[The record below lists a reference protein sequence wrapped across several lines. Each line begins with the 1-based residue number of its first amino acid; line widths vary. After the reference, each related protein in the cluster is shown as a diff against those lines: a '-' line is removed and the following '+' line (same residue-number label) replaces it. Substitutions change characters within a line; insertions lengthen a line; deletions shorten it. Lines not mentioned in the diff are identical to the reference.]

1 MTSLKDIKRVYFLG
15 IGGVG
20 MSALARYFLS
30 QNILVGGYDRS
41 QTEISHSLEADTCQ
55 IIYEDSPSQISSSFL
70 ELKGTLVVYTPAISS
85 HNRLF
90 TYFTDRHFILSKRAH
105 VLGEITKDLY
115 CLAVAGTHGKTTISS
130 MLAFI
135 LQSNLVDC
143 WAFLGGIATDFN
155 SNFLEGSSSSSSVI
169 VEADEF
175 DRSFLHL
182 YPNWALVSSMDPDHL
197 DIYGT
202 QLNLEASFK
211 EFTGRIESRQVIARE
226 DLEIDALQTYALN
239 SETADFSAKNIQV
252 IDGAYYFDIIYP
264 GGFCKGVQSGLAGIH
279 NVENA
284 IGAFSMAFNQGI
296 SVEGITRAI
305 SIFSGVKRR
314 FEYHVNTKN
323 NVYIDDYAHH
333 PKEIEISIQSVRE
346 LFPNKSL
353 TVVFQPHL
361 FSRTNDFMSEF
372 AKALSRA
379 DRVMLLDIYP
389 ARELPIEG
397 VSSTVLLE
405 QISCRYKGLYKKE
418 SVVKFLS
425 DSEVV
430 LTLGAGDISD
440 LINPIKIHLLS

>member
-1 MTSLKDIKRVYFLG
+1 MISLKDIKRVYFLG

-41 QTEISHSLEADTCQ
+41 QTEISHSLEADRCQ

-135 LQSNLVDC
+135 LHSNLVDC

-155 SNFLEGSSSSSSVI
+155 SNFLEGSSSSVI

-197 DIYGT
+197 DTYGT
-202 QLNLEASFK
+202 RLNLEASFK
-211 EFTGRIESRQVIARE
+211 EFTGRIESKQVIARE

-323 NVYIDDYAHH
+323 KVYIDDYAHH

-361 FSRTNDFMSEF
+361 FSRTNEFMSEF

-405 QISCRYKGLYKKE
+405 KISCGCKGLYKKE

-425 DSEVV
+425 NTGVV